1 MMNYPYPPSSPY
13 IHAAM
18 SHALQVMMS
27 GAPLPPNCLIMAMP
41 IPSGQPMLPQLMINS
56 PYYAPSPYTKNTRH
70 QPTPPKANYPIV
82 SYKKLKRKVPVQPH
96 PNIYNSSSFDS
107 YMHHL
112 SWSRLFDRPS
122 RKTVKP
128 PIPSEALKTP
138 RLNSSSSSSSTT
150 SDETIR
156 RVDVTNKPPNNP
168 DSKQPINGTLPF
180 KYSSEYIPGIGK
192 QSQKLKSNDVFFIKK
207 HWFSLLYKMIV

>member
-18 SHALQVMMS
+18 SHALQAMMS
-27 GAPLPPNCLIMAMP
+27 GAPLPPNCVIMAMP
-41 IPSGQPMLPQLMINS
+41 IQSGQQMLPQLMINS
-56 PYYAPSPYTKNTRH
+56 PYYAPRTYTKNTRH
-70 QPTPPKANYPIV
+70 QPTPPKQSYPIV
-82 SYKKLKRKVPVQPH
+82 SYKKLKRKLVQPH
-96 PNIYNSSSFDS
+96 PDIYNSSSFDS

-122 RKTVKP
+122 RKNVKP
-128 PIPSEALKTP
+128 QIPAEVPKAP
-138 RLNSSSSSSSTT
+138 RFNSSSSTSSSSTT

-156 RVDVTNKPPNNP
+156 RVDVTNKPSTNHDP
-168 DSKQPINGTLPF
+168 KQQINGTLPF

-192 QSQKLKSNDVFFIKK
+192 QQKSQKIKSNDVYFIKK
-207 HWFSLLYKMIV
+207 Q